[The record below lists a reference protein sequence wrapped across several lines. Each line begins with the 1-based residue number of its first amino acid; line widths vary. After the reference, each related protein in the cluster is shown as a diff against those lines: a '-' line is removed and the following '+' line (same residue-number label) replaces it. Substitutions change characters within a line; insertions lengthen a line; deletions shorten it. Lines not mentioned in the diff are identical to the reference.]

1 MQGIMI
7 EWVGEWK
14 ASNFLRATSFLYM
27 YNEAVKTMSLRI
39 ISLAFSIF

>member
-1 MQGIMI
+1 MI
-7 EWVGEWK
+7 EWIGESGK
-14 ASNFLRATSFLYM
+14 HRTVLFVYM